1 MILRLPSSFRP
12 GNATFTMSPREYE
25 ILRDQQY
32 SFENELG
39 RLGLSG
45 EPQKWGDNWVLE
57 MKLTPQTKNTV
68 VDWIKRAVGR
78 KVQLTL
84 QAEKLA
90 KRLKSYGLMVSVS

>member
-12 GNATFTMSPREYE
+12 GNATLTMSPREYE

-39 RLGLSG
+39 RLNLSG
-45 EPQKWGDNWVLE
+45 KPQKWGDNWVLE
-57 MKLTPQTKNTV
+57 MKLDPQSTKTIIGRFNR
-68 VDWIKRAVGR
+68 IVGR

-84 QAEKLA
+84 QAEELA
-90 KRLKSYGLMVSVS
+90 KRLRSYGLMVSVS